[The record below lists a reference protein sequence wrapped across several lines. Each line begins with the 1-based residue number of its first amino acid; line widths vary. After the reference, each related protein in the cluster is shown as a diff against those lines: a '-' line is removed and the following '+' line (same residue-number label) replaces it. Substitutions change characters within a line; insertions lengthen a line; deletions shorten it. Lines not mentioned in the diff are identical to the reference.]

1 MKLALPSSVR
11 GEVEPHLPEGVEAHW
26 FEGAPEDDPVFAEAE
41 VGWINALEGAGQA
54 RAIAAGHRLRWVNT
68 IQTGVNTW
76 PFAEMK
82 ARGLTFTNGAGVLAV
97 PIAEFVVMGM
107 LALTKNLTGLM
118 ALQAERRWEPWS
130 LPGGELAGARALIV
144 GYGSI
149 GREIGRRLKAFD
161 VQVTGVRRTP
171 SDEEDVVGPRDWQ
184 ARLGEFDWVVIAAA
198 STPQTRGIF
207 GEAELKAMKPT
218 ARVANVARGD
228 LIDQPALVRALN
240 DGVIAGALLDVTDP
254 EPPPPDDPIWT
265 ARNALLTS
273 HSSAVSTS
281 YQPRA
286 AALFLENL
294 DRYRRGQPLKNRV
307 DLELGY

>member
-1 MKLALPSSVR
+1 MKLALPQSIR
-11 GEVEPHLPEGVEAHW
+11 GEVEPHLPDGVQAHW
-26 FEGAPEDDPVFAEAE
+26 FDGAPEDDPAFAEAE

-54 RAIAAGHRLRWVNT
+54 RAIAAGRGLRWVNT

-82 ARGLTFTNGAGVLAV
+82 ARGLIFTNGAGVLAI

-118 ALQAERRWEPWS
+118 SLQAERRWAPWS
-130 LPGGELAGARALIV
+130 LPGGELAGSRALIV

-161 VQVTGVRRTP
+161 VQVTGVRRTA
-171 SDEEDVVGPRDWQ
+171 SDEADVIGPGDWQ
-184 ARLGEFDWVVIAAA
+184 GRLSEFDWVILAAA
-198 STPQTRGIF
+198 STSQTRGMV
-207 GEAELKAMKPT
+207 GEAELKAMKRG
-218 ARVANVARGD
+218 ARIANVARGE

-240 DGVIAGALLDVTDP
+240 EDRLAGALLDVTDP
-254 EPPPPDDPIWT
+254 EPAPPDDPIWT
-265 ARNALLTS
+265 AKNALLTS

-294 DRYRRGQPLKNRV
+294 ARYRKGEPLRNQV